1 MSWGTHREGG
11 NQGYPWMCLFL
22 RCRSSWGL
30 SRLPGARGQMDG
42 WLTHVPAS
50 LGACFSLCAE
60 HRGWARSLTQV
71 GCPCSPPAGRRR
83 AGYSAGAARVERK
96 RMPHARGGGGS
107 CHSNT
112 CCHLQFTT
120 SDPTGFQEEEEKE
133 DPGNAYPSLKFPS
146 REPCYLSKGLEL
158 LVPNSCYHP

>member
-22 RCRSSWGL
+22 RCWSSWGL
-30 SRLPGARGQMDG
+30 SRHPGAQGQMDG

-71 GCPCSPPAGRRR
+71 GCPCSPPAGRWR
-83 AGYSAGAARVERK
+83 AAYSTGAALVERK
-96 RMPHARGGGGS
+96 TPHARGWGATVTTATPAATFS
-107 CHSNT
+107 LKPVTQLVSRKRRKRKIQQRPIPVSNS
-112 CCHLQFTT
+112 L
-120 SDPTGFQEEEEKE
+120 
-133 DPGNAYPSLKFPS
+133 PGNRVIFPKALN
-146 REPCYLSKGLEL
+146 Y
-158 LVPNSCYHP
+158 

>member
-30 SRLPGARGQMDG
+30 SRHPGARGQMDG

-71 GCPCSPPAGRRR
+71 GCPCSPPAGRWR
-83 AGYSAGAARVERK
+83 AGYSAGAARVERQ
-96 RMPHARGGGGS
+96 RTPHAGGRGGAVATATPAA
-107 CHSNT
+107 T
-112 CCHLQFTT
+112 C
-120 SDPTGFQEEEEKE
+120 
-133 DPGNAYPSLKFPS
+133 SLKPVTQLVSRKRRKRKTQERPIPVSNSLPGKRVIFPKALN
-146 REPCYLSKGLEL
+146 Y
-158 LVPNSCYHP
+158 